1 MSSPYMFQGCGP
13 FPVPDAMPTPLY
25 RWAAKSSPRPPLWLW
40 MWLWRWLAPPA
51 PPLWLW
57 LWWKLRYNVY
67 LIHQMKELHCVRA
80 HAQVLHACLCMMLL
94 CAGVRIC
101 MDH

>member
-1 MSSPYMFQGCGP
+1 METKGAPPRLPSVVVDVVVEM
-13 FPVPDAMPTPLY
+13 V
-25 RWAAKSSPRPPLWLW
+25 SSPRPPLW
-40 MWLWRWLAPPA
+40 
-51 PPLWLW
+51 LWLW

-80 HAQVLHACLCMMLL
+80 HAHVLHACLCTMLL
-94 CAGVRIC
+94 SAGVRIC